1 MLAIAMA
8 TTAIS
13 SVANATRTSPDG
25 SLTIGGDA
33 EINLDVKNDK
43 NGATNAFNPANEDKD
58 NTKDQL
64 ADDSRIKLAVQWQ
77 NKREDGPYITAVSSH

>member
-1 MLAIAMA
+1 MA

-13 SVANATRTSPDG
+13 SVANAAWTSPDG

-43 NGATNAFNPANEDKD
+43 NAFNPANEDKD
-58 NTKDQL
+58 NTKVQL

-77 NKREDGPYITAVSSH
+77 NKGEDGPYISAVSSH